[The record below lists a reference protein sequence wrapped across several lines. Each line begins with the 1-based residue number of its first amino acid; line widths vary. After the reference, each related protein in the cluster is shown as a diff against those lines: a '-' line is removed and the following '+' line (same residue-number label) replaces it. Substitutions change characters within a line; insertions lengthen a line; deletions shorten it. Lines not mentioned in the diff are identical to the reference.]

1 MNTTIEVSL
10 ALIPVLPLCGGAA
23 CGLLP
28 GESGARVSRAA
39 AWAVAVLA
47 AVAAGALAFGPAI
60 GSAAGGLLMLDGV
73 SASMSL
79 LVAVL
84 GLAVVRFSVN
94 TLRGDAQAGRFWRN
108 LNLCLGLTQVLVLAG
123 SLPVLAVG
131 WIGSSLALHGL
142 LLHFRDRGE
151 ARLAAWTKF
160 LISRTGD
167 ACLLAGILVLHAAAG
182 TWSIAGLA
190 AWAANAPAQVP
201 AAACGLFAAC
211 ALLKSVQ
218 VPFHSWLPDALET
231 PSSVSALMHA
241 GVVNAGG
248 FLLIR
253 LSPVLVAAPSVLA
266 VVVAVG
272 CFTVLFGSVV
282 LAAQT
287 SVKRRLAYSTV
298 AQMGFMMV
306 ECGLGA
312 FGLALLHLLAHSAY
326 KAHAFLRSGTAAGE
340 PRPGLPVVK
349 AWAVFAGLAV
359 AAALVA
365 AARWGA
371 SLAGLP
377 DGQAVFDLVLGLG
390 VAYGL
395 AAAFSAGLRGGALL
409 VALLGVAVAQTA
421 HEAGLALWALPTAS
435 AAVGA
440 SAAVASVTFALLFAL
455 QLVLPH
461 LAARPAGRALH
472 VHALNGFYLAAWTRR
487 LMRRFGPV
495 RNGV

>member
-10 ALIPVLPLCGGAA
+10 ALIPALPLCAGAA

-28 GESGARVSRAA
+28 GESGARVARAA
-39 AWAVAVLA
+39 AWAVAALA
-47 AVAAGALAFGPAI
+47 AVAAWALAFGPAT
-60 GSAAGGLLMLDGV
+60 GSTGGGLLMLDRV
-73 SASMSL
+73 SVSMSL

-84 GLAVVRFSVN
+84 GLSVVRFSVN
-94 TLRGDAQAGRFWRN
+94 TLKHDAQAPRFWRN
-108 LNLCLGLTQVLVLAG
+108 LNLCLGWTQALVLAG
-123 SLPVLAVG
+123 NLPVLAAG
-131 WIGSSLALHGL
+131 WIGSSLAMHGL
-142 LLHFRDRGE
+142 LLHFRGRGE

-160 LISRTGD
+160 VISRTGD
-167 ACLLAGILVLHAAAG
+167 ACLLAGIVMLHAAAG

-190 AWAANAPAQVP
+190 AWAANAPALVP

-253 LSPVLVAAPSVLA
+253 LSPVLLAAPSVLA
-266 VVVAVG
+266 VVTAVG
-272 CFTVLFGSVV
+272 CLTVLFGSVV

-312 FGLALLHLLAHSAY
+312 FGLALVHLLAHSAY

-349 AWAVFAGLAV
+349 VGAVFAGLAV
-359 AAALVA
+359 SAALVA
-365 AARWGA
+365 GARWGA
-371 SLAGLP
+371 MLAGLP
-377 DGQAVFDLVLGLG
+377 DGQGVFELVLGLG

-395 AAAFSAGLRGGALL
+395 AAAFSAGFRGGAVL
-409 VALLGVAVAQTA
+409 VALLGVAAAQA
-421 HEAGLALWALPTAS
+421 VHVAGLVLWALPAATAS
-435 AAVGA
+435 FGA
-440 SAAVASVTFALLFAL
+440 SAAIASGTFILLFAL
-455 QLVLPH
+455 QLALPRV
-461 LAARPAGRALH
+461 AERPAGRALH